1 MTVNEFVG
9 APAFIDFFI
18 SHPLISKALTNQIT
32 AITIVFISLYALYR
46 FALHFAKTKKILPF
60 AGRIIAVL
68 AVCASFFAAS
78 NAARISV
85 NPGLRN
91 IIASV
96 IYDKKSVREGLQKK
110 YYFLVQIENE
120 LHGVVTTKAIYDMAM
135 YTPGATFDYSI
146 YAYYING
153 KTIIYRFLKPE
164 FKVKALPGTLQ

>member
-1 MTVNEFVG
+1 MPVNEFVR
-9 APAFIDFFI
+9 APAYIDFFI
-18 SHPLISKALTNQIT
+18 SHPLISKTLTNRIT

-46 FALHFAKTKKILPF
+46 FALHCAKTKKTGLF
-60 AGRIIAVL
+60 LARVAAVI

-96 IYDKKSVREGLQKK
+96 IYDKKTVREGLLNK

-146 YAYYING
+146 YAYYVNG
-153 KTIIYRFLKPE
+153 KTVIYRFLKPE